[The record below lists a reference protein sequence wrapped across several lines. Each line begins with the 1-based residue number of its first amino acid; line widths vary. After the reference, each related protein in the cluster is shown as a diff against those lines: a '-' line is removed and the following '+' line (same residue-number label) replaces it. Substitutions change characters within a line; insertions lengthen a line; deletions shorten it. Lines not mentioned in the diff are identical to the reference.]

1 MPLWEFLFVGVI
13 WGVPLW
19 LLFRAWRRYSKLASA
34 EGTSRSTA
42 RGALALLS
50 ASAGFWLVFYF
61 LVLLEDYTK
70 TVMPIVNH
78 LPALSSLVLI
88 NFPICLGSLLLSQSI
103 SKTAQGAILFRKA
116 VAQASGYMMLVWL
129 LTLMMQ

>member
-1 MPLWEFLFVGVI
+1 
-13 WGVPLW
+13 
-19 LLFRAWRRYSKLASA
+19 
-34 EGTSRSTA
+34 
-42 RGALALLS
+42 
-50 ASAGFWLVFYF
+50 
-61 LVLLEDYTK
+61 
-70 TVMPIVNH
+70 MPIVNH

-129 LTLMMQ
+129 LTLTMQH